1 MKFKIT
7 VSVLTLAIITMFG
20 YVVYLTSQL
29 EETNQDLKD
38 YATQLGEASAEL
50 DLVKDKAIQDL
61 RECREQAGADQ
72 WTLAKE
78 TNTLRAFSN
87 FLETCGD
94 DCHTDELDKAVNRL
108 LSEKGYVQIIDS
120 DGTEYFKE
128 IKDLKLG
135 GVYYVATSDRSV
147 RNGVIGRPDEFP
159 NTSRKGVILKGAIV
173 KLIDKPSED
182 SKWAQIAYRK

>member
-1 MKFKIT
+1 MKFKII
-7 VSVLTLAIITMFG
+7 VSVLTLAIISMFG

-29 EETNQDLKD
+29 EESNRDLED
-38 YATQLGEASAEL
+38 YANQLGKTSAEL
-50 DLVKDKAIQDL
+50 DQVKEKAIEDL
-61 RECREQAGADQ
+61 RKCREEAGADQ

-94 DCHTDELDKAVNRL
+94 DCHTAELDKAVSRL

-120 DGTEYFKE
+120 DGTKYFEE
-128 IKDLKLG
+128 IRDLKLG
-135 GVYYVATSDRSV
+135 GTYYRATSDRSV

-159 NTSRKGVILKGAIV
+159 NTSRKGVILKGSIV